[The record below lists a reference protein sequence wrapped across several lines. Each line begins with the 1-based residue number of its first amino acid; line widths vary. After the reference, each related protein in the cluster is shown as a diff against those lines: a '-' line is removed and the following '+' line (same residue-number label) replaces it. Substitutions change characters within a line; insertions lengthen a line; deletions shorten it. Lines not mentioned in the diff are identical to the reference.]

1 VIDGLITTRGK
12 VFVPPESPALPGL
25 LAHANGCGHE
35 GTKKTLHRLRA
46 EFHVPDAH
54 AVVRNF
60 VSACSIYQRN
70 KTEQL

>member
-1 VIDGLITTRGK
+1 M
-12 VFVPPESPALPGL
+12 PGL